1 MDSRVERVLI
11 LCKTYPSPSARY
23 VETSCVAGISEVG
36 ELMRL
41 YPVPFRLIQ
50 DERQFRKWQWIGARL
65 FKSNTDSRPESYKI
79 YVDTISCDPDI
90 LFTKDNWQER
100 RKWVEKLP
108 IFDSF
113 EAIEARRLK
122 SGQSLA
128 LLRPKRILGLEIE
141 ESVKPDWTEEEK
153 QKLLQLQAQ
162 TELFQEDEEAKQL
175 RLLKKIPHDFYYRYE
190 AEGSGGVIEHRHK
203 LVDWE
208 VGALYWNCR
217 RSYGTNWESKFRQKL
232 EFELT
237 GKDLILMLGNMHR
250 FQNQWLAVS
259 LIYPPRQRP
268 EGERQQSLFPR

>member
-1 MDSRVERVLI
+1 MDTRVERVLI

-23 VETSCVAGISEVG
+23 VETSCVAGISEAG

-41 YPVPFRLIQ
+41 YPVPFRHIQ
-50 DERQFRKWQWIGARL
+50 DERQFRKWQWISARL
-65 FKSNTDSRPESYKI
+65 FKSNTDGRPESYKV

-90 LFTKDNWQER
+90 LSTKDNWKER
-100 RKWVEKLP
+100 RNWIEKLP

-113 EAIEARRLK
+113 EAIEAKRLK

-128 LLRPKRILGLEIE
+128 LLRPKRILELEIE
-141 ESVKPDWTEEEK
+141 ESDKPDWTEEEK

-162 TELFQEDEEAKQL
+162 VELFKEDEELKQL

-190 AEGSGGVIEHRHK
+190 AEGSGGVVAHRHK

-217 RSYGTNWESKFRQKL
+217 RSYGADWESKFRQKL
-232 EFELT
+232 ESELT
-237 GKDLILMLGNMHR
+237 EKDLILMVGNMHR

-268 EGERQQSLFPR
+268 EGERQRPLFPE

>member
-23 VETSCVAGISEVG
+23 VETSCVAGISNAG

-41 YPVPFRLIQ
+41 YPVPFRYIQ
-50 DERQFRKWQWIGARL
+50 DEQQFKKWQWISARI
-65 FKSNTDSRPESYKI
+65 FKSNTDNRPESYKVF
-79 YVDTISCDPDI
+79 VDTISCDPEI
-90 LFTKDNWQER
+90 LSTNDNWQER

-122 SGQSLA
+122 SGGSLA
-128 LLRPKRILGLEIE
+128 LLRPRRILELQVE
-141 ESVKPDWTEEEK
+141 ESDKPDWTDEERE
-153 QKLLQLQAQ
+153 KLLQLQAQ
-162 TELFQEDEEAKQL
+162 GELFQQDEEAKQL

-190 AEGSGGVIEHRHK
+190 AEGLTGVTEHRHK

-217 RSYGTNWESKFRQKL
+217 RSYGADWETKFRQKL
-232 EFELT
+232 ESELA

-268 EGERQQSLFPR
+268 EAERQQLLFPE